1 VLARRVAALLPPLLI
16 VALLAAG
23 FARYQADQTRAAE
36 WYAQAEDAEAAGR
49 YTAAADLFAAAG
61 DYRDAEARRAAALA
75 TYRSIYLDAAAA
87 LDAGRYD
94 EAIELLLPL
103 ARRFPGESDATLLLA
118 QARAAREQAL
128 RDAADA
134 AARAGD
140 WLTAETV
147 LAELAATTG
156 DPAVAAE
163 VDAVRRD
170 HAPLVLARSDGLYLV
185 GPDGDGER
193 LVTNAVPAT
202 QPSWS
207 PDRGR
212 IAFAS
217 PDASERE
224 SADLWIVN
232 VDGTGLR
239 KVAER
244 VASYRW
250 AIWSPDGNRLAY
262 SSFATFDTYLNR
274 GTIGVRMVDLTTGV
288 ETDLTGGRWP
298 YATSPTWS
306 PDGSRLAFVTR
317 AVTSL
322 PDQPLQLGDGGI
334 QVIDLATGAGRSLTG
349 ARLPDAWRVVWNPR
363 SDLMLVS
370 TRPWEEGYGQP
381 EDLFLLDA
389 VTGALTPLDTGP
401 AHVSG
406 AVWSPDGE
414 RYAFVE
420 IDRAILR
427 VGKPNRPGGWI
438 RLDYPTSDILTWAPD
453 GRALLAVSRDAW
465 TPSLVIRFD
474 GPVTTQTS
482 IEIDFTADYYA
493 SAPPQ
498 WSSRNPTPP
507 AVAPTTGGTAH
518 DPSVRAAPAPVP
530 DLTSHRRPTA
540 PT

>member
-1 VLARRVAALLPPLLI
+1 LLI
-16 VALLAAG
+16 VALLGTG
-23 FARYQADQTRAAE
+23 FARYQTDQARSAE
-36 WYAQAEDAEAAGR
+36 RYAQAEAAEAAGR
-49 YTAAADLFAAAG
+49 YTAAADLFAEAG
-61 DYRDAEARRAAALA
+61 DYRDAEARRATALA

-103 ARRFPGESDATLLLA
+103 ARRFPGQSDAHLLLA

-128 RDAADA
+128 RAAADS

-140 WLTAETV
+140 WLTVERA
-147 LAELAATTG
+147 LSELAAMTG

-163 VDAVRRD
+163 VEAVRHD
-170 HAPLVLARSDGLYLV
+170 HAPLVLARSDGIYLV
-185 GPDGDGER
+185 GPDGDDEL

-217 PDASERE
+217 PNPSERE

-232 VDGTGLR
+232 VDGSGLR

-262 SSFATFDTYLNR
+262 SSFATFDTSLNR
-274 GTIGVRMVDLTTGV
+274 GTIGVRMVDLTTGI
-288 ETDLTGGRWP
+288 ETDLTSGRWP

-306 PDGSRLAFVTR
+306 PDGNRLAFVTR

-322 PDQPLQLGDGGI
+322 PDQSLQLGDGGI
-334 QVIDLATGAGRSLTG
+334 AVIDLATGAGRSLTG
-349 ARLPDAWRVVWNPR
+349 DRLPDAWRVVWNPR

-389 VTGALTPLDTGP
+389 VTGDLTPLDSGP
-401 AHVSG
+401 ALVSG

-414 RYAFVE
+414 RYAYLE
-420 IDRAILR
+420 WERAILY
-427 VGKPNRPGGWI
+427 VGTPGRPAGWI
-438 RLDYPTSDILTWAPD
+438 RLDYPISDVLTWAPD
-453 GRALLAVSRDAW
+453 GRALLAVSHDAW
-465 TPSLVIRFD
+465 TPSLMIHFD
-474 GPVTTQTS
+474 GPITTQTPV
-482 IEIDFTADYYA
+482 EIAFNDDYYA

-498 WSSRNPTPP
+498 WSARNPSPP
-507 AVAPTTGGTAH
+507 AVSPTTGGTAH

-530 DLTSHRRPTA
+530 DLTSHRRP
-540 PT
+540 